1 MATSFR
7 IESTIRGHHVYK
19 SLWTPV
25 IGEKLCIQ
33 IEEDS
38 AFDDFTVAIWK
49 DVIVGHVPRELARI
63 CWYFLK
69 KRHSSMICKITEHRR
84 LSEVEG
90 KGLVVPCV
98 YIFSG
103 KTKHIDKL
111 IAIFADK

>member
-7 IESTIRGHHVYK
+7 IESTVWGHHFYK

-25 IGEKLCIQ
+25 IGEKLCVQ

-63 CWYFLK
+63 CLYFLK
-69 KRHSSMICKITEHRR
+69 KQHSSMICKITEHRR
-84 LSEVEG
+84 LSEVDG
-90 KGLVVPCV
+90 KGLVVPLSTSSAAKQS
-98 YIFSG
+98 I
-103 KTKHIDKL
+103 
-111 IAIFADK
+111 